1 MSELDVHSQLVPG
14 LEVNSNL
21 VSRNRKRARFLVFC
35 RILGSFPEHLSL
47 LPIDHEAASV
57 FLSQQSRREVKRKL

>member
-1 MSELDVHSQLVPG
+1 MSKLDVQPQLLPG

-21 VSRNRKRARFLVFC
+21 VPHNRKRARFLVFC
-35 RILGSFPEHLSL
+35 RILGSFPEHLRL

-57 FLSQQSRREVKRKL
+57 FLSQEVPKGS